1 MVVRQKHAAGV
12 LLILTG
18 SNMSIAAAMPARLTH
33 TWIDESVRMRE
44 TTVGQQCEILAHSTL
59 EYSELGDFSYVG
71 EHCCLADTQV
81 GRFCAIASQVRI
93 GAPNHPMDRA
103 SQHRFTYCPEYY
115 HPDARRD
122 QSFFA
127 ARRADRVVI
136 GNDVWIGHGVIVLP
150 GVTIGDGAVLAAG
163 AVVTKNVAAWW
174 AVFRPGHCG
183 SGLRLRLPPACSA
196 LPGGTGHWRNC
207 SRICPTFSTVTSKRS
222 ASVTKVNYPPGPF
235 SR

>member
-59 EYSELGDFSYVG
+59 ECSELGDFSYVG

-163 AVVTKNVAAWW
+163 AVVTKNVAPYSVVGGVPARPLRVRFTPAIAARLQRIAWW
-174 AVFRPGHCG
+174 NWPLEKLLAN
-183 SGLRLRLPPACSA
+183 LPDFQHGNIEAFCQ
-196 LPGGTGHWRNC
+196 RNE
-207 SRICPTFSTVTSKRS
+207 
-222 ASVTKVNYPPGPF
+222 G
-235 SR
+235 